1 MDITKIK
8 NINKSNFQHKIKNKN
23 IVPTNEVFKN
33 YLKNYTS
40 NFLDEC
46 DDKKIDN
53 VTNKENKTNIKNNS
67 FTNELLDLE
76 KYSLGLKTLVSIKN
90 KIISA
95 YKEIMGM
102 QM

>member
-8 NINKSNFQHKIKNKN
+8 NINKDNFQNKVKNTNTISK
-23 IVPTNEVFKN
+23 NEVFKN
-33 YLKNYTS
+33 YFKNCTS
-40 NFLDEC
+40 NVLDAC
-46 DDKKIDN
+46 NDKKIDPVANKEHKKN
-53 VTNKENKTNIKNNS
+53 VTKHS
-67 FTNELLDLE
+67 FTNELLELE
-76 KYSLGLKTLVSIKN
+76 KYSLGLQTLVSIKN